1 MRQFIDV
8 TGKTEE
14 EAINRAL
21 EQLKLDRDDVSVEIL
36 ERAKAGFLGLGS
48 CPAKVRVSYGEDEEP
63 AAPAQPKAEK
73 VREDKPKAEKP
84 RAEKKPA
91 EKPQRR
97 EEPVKKEL
105 APKTE
110 EAQTVK
116 SPEDLGE
123 EVDDERAQEIRKFLS
138 GLLQQMEVQ
147 AEVKVYLPEK
157 GRYKVFL
164 EGQGLGAIIGRRG
177 ETLDAIQQLTNYA
190 VNHGQSKRVRIH
202 VDAEGYRAKR
212 EESLQRLAVKVAGK
226 VVKYRKNMT
235 LEAMNAYERHVIH
248 TALQDYPNVTTYSTG
263 VEPNRRTVVAYAPGQ
278 K

>member
-63 AAPAQPKAEK
+63 ATPAQPKAEK
-73 VREDKPKAEKP
+73 VREDKPKTEKP

-116 SPEDLGE
+116 E
-123 EVDDERAQEIRKFLS
+123 
-138 GLLQQMEVQ
+138 
-147 AEVKVYLPEK
+147 
-157 GRYKVFL
+157 
-164 EGQGLGAIIGRRG
+164 
-177 ETLDAIQQLTNYA
+177 
-190 VNHGQSKRVRIH
+190 
-202 VDAEGYRAKR
+202 
-212 EESLQRLAVKVAGK
+212 AG
-226 VVKYRKNMT
+226 
-235 LEAMNAYERHVIH
+235 
-248 TALQDYPNVTTYSTG
+248 
-263 VEPNRRTVVAYAPGQ
+263 
-278 K
+278 